1 MHMSWLLELFQYSD
15 NEAFLIDG
23 VFNLGLVALSV
34 LTAIYASCIAFHA
47 AVQSRLTPN
56 QNRKQLTLLAGSLA
70 LGGGVW
76 AMHFIGMMA
85 FDLSMQVSY
94 DLVLTL
100 ISMTPIVIASRVA
113 LGLMAKHQVTTAQLL
128 IGGTLVGAG
137 IGAMHYVG
145 MAAMQMEAMLRYDL
159 TVFAISVLVAVTLS
173 VISLWFR
180 FGLNHLSNRVYTNMQ
195 LNVISGT
202 IMGVAISG
210 MHYTGMASARFQMH
224 DPATFMPEAGHIS
237 VALAMGVAIITIGF
251 SSLVLTLNLLFK
263 YRDALTLANVS
274 AERLG
279 AIMNTT
285 PDAIVTFDGDG
296 TIVDSN
302 NATRFALGWE
312 SNELKGQSIQTIIP
326 DLSVG
331 AGGLTANFMNKPWL
345 TGISGEELELTARRK
360 NGKVFNVR
368 LTAGQVN
375 IPDESL
381 FVAFVSDISE
391 RIQLEQDLR
400 QAKDTAEQ
408 AAQSRQAFLANMSHE
423 IRTPMNAII
432 GYSDLLL
439 DEEVTPEIEEKY
451 LGIISSSGRSL
462 LSLLNDILDHAKL
475 EKGKMEL
482 ELTDFSLRDEVE
494 ETVST
499 LWVQAQQRG
508 LDLECTIAPD
518 TVERYIGSPM
528 RIRQVLTNLIGNAIK
543 FTDTGFVHVNVKSEN
558 GDMVFSVSDTGIG
571 IPEDRLQIIFDPF
584 RQADAATSR
593 KFGGTGLGTA
603 ICKQLVEL
611 MGGSI
616 AVSSEVG
623 VGSTFTF
630 RLPLK
635 KCTNMT
641 IKDLTIPRQKAND
654 LQKLRILVA
663 DDVPLNVELLTIVL
677 EKDGH
682 DIVSVNDGQK
692 ALNRAIN
699 EDFDVI
705 LMDVQMPKMDGFTA
719 TRKIRDFQRKNQ
731 QKPTPILALTAGV
744 MDEDKQAARNAGMD
758 DFVTKPVDLETLKQ
772 AIGKA
777 QERYTNWTPDK
788 EQEPGNSQPMP
799 SAADELALA

>member
-1 MHMSWLLELFQYSD
+1 MSWLIELFQYSD
-15 NEAFLIDG
+15 NKTFLIDG
-23 VFNLGLVALSV
+23 AFNLGLVALSV
-34 LTAIYASCIAFHA
+34 LTAIYASCIAFQA
-47 AVQSRLTPN
+47 AAQSRSTPN
-56 QNRKQLTLLAGSLA
+56 ENRKQLTLLAGSLA

-76 AMHFIGMMA
+76 SMHFIGMMA
-85 FDLSMQVSY
+85 FDLSMQVNY
-94 DLVLTL
+94 DPMLTL
-100 ISMTPIVIASRVA
+100 LSMIPIIAASRLA
-113 LGLMAKHQVTTAQLL
+113 LGLMAKNEVSTGPLL

-137 IGAMHYVG
+137 IGAMHYIG

-159 TVFAISVLVAVTLS
+159 MVFAVSVLVAVALS

-180 FGLNHLSNRVYTNMQ
+180 FGLNQFSSRVYSTMQ
-195 LNVISGT
+195 LNIISGT

-210 MHYTGMASARFQMH
+210 MHYTGMASARFQMQN
-224 DPATFMPEAGHIS
+224 PAGFVPEDGHIS
-237 VALAMGVAIITIGF
+237 IGLAMGVAIITIGF

-263 YRDALTLANVS
+263 YRDALSLASENAV
-274 AERLG
+274 RLG

-285 PDAIVTFDGDG
+285 PDAIVTFNGEG
-296 TIVDSN
+296 TIVDCN
-302 NATRFALGWE
+302 NATRAALGWE
-312 SNELKGQSIQTIIP
+312 TSELKGQSIQIIIP

-331 AGGLTANFMNKPWL
+331 PAGLTANFMNKPWL
-345 TGISGEELELTARRK
+345 TGISAEEFELTARRK
-360 NGKVFNVR
+360 NGKILSVR

-375 IPDESL
+375 IPGESL
-381 FVAFVSDISE
+381 FVAFISDISE
-391 RIQLEQDLR
+391 RNQLEQDLR
-400 QAKDTAEQ
+400 QARDKAEQ
-408 AAQSRQAFLANMSHE
+408 AANSRQAFLANMSHE

-439 DEEVTPEIEEKY
+439 GDGVSPELAEKY
-451 LGIISSSGRSL
+451 LRIIANSGRSL

-482 ELTDFSLRDEVE
+482 ELTDFSLRE
-494 ETVST
+494 EINDTVST

-508 LDLECTIAPD
+508 LELECTISPD

-528 RIRQVLTNLIGNAIK
+528 RIRQVLTNLIGNAVK
-543 FTDTGFVHVNVKSEN
+543 FTDTGFVHVNVKPE
-558 GDMVFSVSDTGIG
+558 GDDMVFSVSDTGIG

-584 RQADAATSR
+584 SQADAATSR

-603 ICKQLVEL
+603 ISKQLVEL

-635 KCTNMT
+635 KCTSRT
-641 IKDLTIPRQKAND
+641 IRELAKPQKKSSDLK
-654 LQKLRILVA
+654 KMRILVA

-682 DIVSVNDGQK
+682 NIVSVSDGQK
-692 ALNRAIN
+692 ALNHAIK
-699 EDFDVI
+699 EKFDVI

-719 TRKIRDFQRKNQ
+719 TRKIRDFEHKNN
-731 QKPTPILALTAGV
+731 QKPTPVLALTAGV
-744 MDEDKQAARNAGMD
+744 MDEDKEAARKAGMD

-772 AIGKA
+772 AIVKA
-777 QERYTNWTPDK
+777 QNRYANWDPEAYPNMRLHD
-788 EQEPGNSQPMP
+788 EFEEDDEPL
-799 SAADELALA
+799 EV